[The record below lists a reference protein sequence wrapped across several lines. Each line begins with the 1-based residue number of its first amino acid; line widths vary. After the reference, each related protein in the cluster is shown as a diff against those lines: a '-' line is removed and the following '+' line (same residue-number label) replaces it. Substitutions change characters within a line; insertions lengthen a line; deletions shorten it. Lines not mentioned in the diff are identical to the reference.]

1 MISPFW
7 GSGFRSFMNLSILN
21 LLFLVFSLL
30 LFSGCGDGRVVEI
43 SGERAMGYV
52 QKQLFFGH
60 RVSGSSEL
68 KACAEW
74 LKKEVESFGVKAE
87 LISWQENVYGDL
99 VTFYNVK
106 AVISGND
113 GRRIIVGSHYDL
125 KKLANFEGANDSASS
140 TGVLLEMIRV
150 LNAAQLDLPTLEF
163 YFFDGEECLKNYGE
177 QDGLH
182 GSKYAA
188 KFLNGAD
195 YQLMLL
201 LDMVGDRDLGLTL
214 SLDTSDSLVDLAVS
228 SAKRIGFRGEI
239 AVDPDLLILDDHV
252 PFREV
257 GIPSLNLI
265 DFNYGLHNQYWHTPA
280 DSLDKISVDSL
291 QEVGDLALEI
301 ILQQAKY
308 GDNHGQ

>member
-1 MISPFW
+1 
-7 GSGFRSFMNLSILN
+7 MNLSILN
-21 LLFLVFSLL
+21 LLLIVCSLL
-30 LFSGCGDGRVVEI
+30 LFSSCGDRREVEI
-43 SGERAMGYV
+43 SGERAMHYV
-52 QKQLFFGH
+52 QKQVSFGH
-60 RVSGSSEL
+60 RVSGSPEL
-68 KACAEW
+68 KSCAEW
-74 LKKEVESFGVKAE
+74 LKREVESFGVKAE
-87 LISWQENVYGDL
+87 LISWQEEVYGHL

-106 AVISGND
+106 AVLPGN
-113 GRRIIVGSHYDL
+113 GRRRIIVGSHYDL

-150 LNAAQLDLPTLEF
+150 LKKASLDLPTIEF
-163 YFFDGEECLKNYGE
+163 YFFDGEECLKNYGD

-182 GSKYAA
+182 GSKHAA
-188 KFLNGAD
+188 KSLNGSK

-214 SLDTSDSLVDLAVS
+214 SLDTSDALVDLALS
-228 SAKRIGFRGEI
+228 SAKRIGFRGKV

-265 DFNYGLHNQYWHTPA
+265 DFDYGPHNQYWHTPA

-301 ILQQAKY
+301 ILQQAKH
-308 GDNHGQ
+308 GDTHGQ